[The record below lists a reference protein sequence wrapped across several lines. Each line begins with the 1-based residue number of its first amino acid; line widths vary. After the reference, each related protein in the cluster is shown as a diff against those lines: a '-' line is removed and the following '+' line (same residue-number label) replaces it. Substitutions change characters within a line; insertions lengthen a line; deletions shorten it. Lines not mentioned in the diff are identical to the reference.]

1 MEIVGIILAMLQFI
15 LSVITFLK
23 LEIVYLP
30 WLLCELFGAS
40 ATVTGTVVSIAAV
53 AWIITI
59 IKSITNAFKK

>member
-30 WLLCELFGAS
+30 LLLCALFGAS
-40 ATVTGTVVSIAAV
+40 DTVTATVVSIAAV

-59 IKSITNAFKK
+59 IKSITNVFKK